1 MLKLLALVGCLIGV
15 HSNII
20 DLFEQT
26 KGHEP
31 RVAINCGR
39 VPFYVD
45 LETGAWIADKEGETM
60 CDETNKE
67 VVKSYCQKIY
77 PSLNVTNIVE
87 SNKPVIFNNWCK
99 QGSKECNAIKQ
110 VVPYRCLV
118 HEYEADALM
127 VPNGCT
133 FDHLHDANKCMG
145 HDEWKVRAKDKC
157 HETDMKLKEYGILLS
172 CGTDKFTGVE
182 FVCCPR
188 AKSAA
193 EKKKKQQNL
202 EKKMKKLLRKE
213 KHGKISQKKL
223 EKKQKKIEKK
233 LQKKQQKMAKKLE
246 KLPEMEEKEF
256 ANALLDFQKF
266 LPTETIGCDRAKFVV
281 KETSMQERHRNRI
294 AAVVEEWDE
303 AEKRYNKLKAKDP
316 VAAEEKMKRTLEVFR
331 ETLAALEEEAKE
343 EKSRL
348 RVEHATCIN
357 IDISKH
363 KRDAM
368 LDYIDAVEEM
378 PADSDRILKAVRK
391 FIQVCEHDRVHSLR
405 HFEHVRNRD
414 PTKAK
419 SMRTELLDHLKDLN
433 TVVNSSMSLLNYLPK
448 IAQQFGLGN
457 VGLMLK
463 PRLVMPSVDPII
475 PHVHQELPDALKPDF
490 KPITDNNKAAD
501 GTRQPIDELPAFKI
515 DEAPATKEVAPVA
528 TDAPAEATDAPVEI
542 EGPATEMPE
551 DLPVEKE
558 VKALLGDKDEEPKE
572 FLPLPEEEEAIPTK
586 EEFLPKML
594 GNKDEVPKEF
604 LPKNLLKK
612 TLVLGRPDEVPVEYL
627 PTEETTDAPMPM
639 DGNPDEWFGKPDEE
653 PKEFLPV
660 EVQPEP
666 VEKLVEVAAP
676 VEELPLEKKE
686 VRVVSAPESA
696 PVIAHHGR
704 DKRSAGFAAVIGLSC
719 GALVIMLGI
728 LIALIVRRK
737 RSAAHQHVVIPTE
750 ENDDQEHLVQMQKKG
765 FENPTY
771 KFYYY

>member
-1 MLKLLALVGCLIGV
+1 MLKLLAIVGCLLGV
-15 HSNII
+15 HSTII
-20 DLFEQT
+20 DIFEQT

-31 RVAINCGR
+31 RVAINCGK

-45 LETGAWIADKEGETM
+45 LTTGAWIADKQGQPL
-60 CDETNKE
+60 CDEQSKE
-67 VVKSYCQKIY
+67 TVKKYCQKIY
-77 PSLNVTNIVE
+77 PNLNVTNIVE

-99 QGSKECNAIKQ
+99 EDNKECNSIKQ

-133 FDHLHDANKCMG
+133 FDHLHDANKCMS

-157 HETDMKLKEYGILLS
+157 QETDMKLKEYGILLS

-182 FVCCPR
+182 FVCCP
-188 AKSAA
+188 KTKLTV
-193 EKKKKQQNL
+193 EKKKKQQNI
-202 EKKMKKLLRKE
+202 EKKMKKLLKKE

-223 EKKQKKIEKK
+223 EKKQKKLQKKQEK
-233 LQKKQQKMAKKLE
+233 LQKKLN
-246 KLPEMEEKEF
+246 KLPERKEKELSR
-256 ANALLDFQKF
+256 ALIDFQKF
-266 LPTETIGCDRAKFVV
+266 LPTETQGCDRAQFVV

-303 AEKRYNKLKAKDP
+303 AEKRYNQLKAKDP

-343 EKSRL
+343 EKSKL

-357 IDISKH
+357 VDISKH

-368 LDYIDAVEEM
+368 LDYIDSVEEL
-378 PADSDRILKAVRK
+378 PANSDRILKAVRK

-419 SMRTELLDHLKDLN
+419 NMRTELLDHLKDLN
-433 TVVNSSMSLLNYLPK
+433 TVVNASMSLLNFLPK
-448 IAQQFGLGN
+448 IAQQFGLGD
-457 VGLMLK
+457 VGVMLK
-463 PRLVMPSVDPII
+463 PRLVMPSVEPII
-475 PHVHQELPDALKPDF
+475 PHEHEELPDALKPQ
-490 KPITDNNKAAD
+490 PVTDNKKPD
-501 GTRQPIDELPAFKI
+501 GTRQPIDELPASKV
-515 DEAPATKEVAPVA
+515 DEAPATKEVAPEEPA
-528 TDAPAEATDAPVEI
+528 TPVV
-542 EGPATEMPE
+542 EGPMTEMPK
-551 DLPVEKE
+551 DIEKE
-558 VKALLGDKDEEPKE
+558 VETLGDKDEEPAE
-572 FLPLPEEEEAIPTK
+572 FLPLPDEEIIPTK

-604 LPKNLLKK
+604 LPKNLL
-612 TLVLGRPDEVPVEYL
+612 GRPDEVPEKFL
-627 PTEETTDAPMPM
+627 PEATSSPDIM
-639 DGNPDEWFGKPDEE
+639 DGKPEEWFGKTEEESKTKKPVLGSPDEVPE
-653 PKEFLPV
+653 EFLPKDEDKV
-660 EVQPEP
+660 IEVSQPEAQP
-666 VEKLVEVAAP
+666 QEKP
-676 VEELPLEKKE
+676 
-686 VRVVSAPESA
+686 
-696 PVIAHHGR
+696 HHR
-704 DKRSAGFAAVIGLSC
+704 HHIHDKRSAGFAAVIGLSC

-737 RSAAHQHVVIPTE
+737 RSASHQHVVIPTE